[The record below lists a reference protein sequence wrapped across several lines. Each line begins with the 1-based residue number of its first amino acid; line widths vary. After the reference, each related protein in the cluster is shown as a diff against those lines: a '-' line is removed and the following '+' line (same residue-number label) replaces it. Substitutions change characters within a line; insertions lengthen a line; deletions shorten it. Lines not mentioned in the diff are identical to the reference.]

1 MTTSDAA
8 QTSAAEL
15 ATLLSQAR
23 PVFDQNDDAEAIE
36 ALMALFCR
44 DDAETVAAATALLA
58 DADPANRCLGAA
70 VLGQMGGAFDEDD
83 EDGEDADEDDEDEDD
98 EDDDEAYAEDDE
110 LDTLGP
116 DRITV
121 FALERAEALLSR
133 YAVETDPRV
142 LSEIGGAF
150 GHLGWHAAV
159 PALVAKA
166 NHPVATVRYGV
177 VLGLTGQ
184 TDAAAVGAL
193 VRLSADADD
202 EVRNWATFALGTQ
215 LELDTP
221 AVRAA
226 LRARLTDAHEEA
238 RGEAL
243 LGLARRHDADV
254 IPAVIS
260 ALLADDAL
268 CAMGVEA
275 AIELGRPELHG
286 PLVALRAL
294 RDTGRTAHFQVQLDE
309 AIARCDPDAEV

>member
-1 MTTSDAA
+1 MTTDFA
-8 QTSAAEL
+8 QTPDADL
-15 ATLLSQAR
+15 TTLLAQAR
-23 PVFDQNDDAEAIE
+23 PVFAQNDDAEAVE

-44 DDAETVAAATALLA
+44 DDAETVAAATTLLA
-58 DADPANRCLGAA
+58 DADPAARCLGAA
-70 VLGQMGGAFDEDD
+70 ILGQMGGAFDDD
-83 EDGEDADEDDEDEDD
+83 EPFEGD
-98 EDDDEAYAEDDE
+98 EDDDEDEEDLDDE

-121 FALERAEALLSR
+121 FAVERAEALLAR

-150 GHLGWHAAV
+150 GHLGWHAAI
-159 PALVAKA
+159 PALVARA
-166 NHPVATVRYGV
+166 DHEAATVRYGV

-184 TDAAAVGAL
+184 TDAAAVAAL

-226 LRARLTDAHEEA
+226 LHARLDDANEEA

-243 LGLARRHDADV
+243 LGLARRHDTEV
-254 IPAVIS
+254 LPAVIS
-260 ALLADDAL
+260 ALLGDDAL

-275 AIELGRPELHG
+275 AIELGSPELQG
-286 PLVALRAL
+286 PLVALRA
-294 RDTGRTAHFQVQLDE
+294 RRGEGHTAHFLVQLDE